1 MQPLNFPS
9 FDFVIRHAEGRA
21 VILDTLRQKFVR
33 LTPEEW
39 VRQHLVR
46 YLVSEK
52 GVPPSL
58 VALEMGFQYE
68 GLRRR
73 ADVVVYNRQARAV
86 LMAECKAPSVSLTQ
100 SAFDQIGRYNLK
112 VRARYLLVTNGLVHY
127 SCRVDF
133 RAQSYTF
140 LQDIPEFHSLG

>member
-1 MQPLNFPS
+1 MQPLDFPS
-9 FDFVIRHAEGRA
+9 FDFVIRHAEGKA
-21 VILDTLRQKFVR
+21 MILDTVRQKFVR

-52 GVPPSL
+52 RVPPSL
-58 VALEMGFQYE
+58 VAVEMGFEYE

-73 ADVVVYNRQARAV
+73 ADVVIHNRRAEVV
-86 LMAECKAPSVSLTQ
+86 LMAECKAPDVPVAQT
-100 SAFDQIGRYNLK
+100 AFDQIGRYNLV
-112 VRARYLLVTNGLVHY
+112 VRARYLLVTNGLEHY

-133 RAQSYTF
+133 RSRTYTF
-140 LQDIPEFHSLG
+140 LQDIPAFHSLG

>member
-1 MQPLNFPS
+1 MQALNFPS
-9 FDFVIRHAEGRA
+9 YDFVISHADGRA
-21 VILDTLRQKFVR
+21 MILDAVRQKFVR

-52 GVPPSL
+52 DVPPSL
-58 VALEMGFQYE
+58 IAVEMGIQYE

-73 ADVVVYNRQARAV
+73 ADVVVHNRQAEAV
-86 LMAECKAPSVSLTQ
+86 LMAECKAPEVPLAQT
-100 SAFDQIGRYNLK
+100 AFDQIGRYNL
-112 VRARYLLVTNGLVHY
+112 VVGARYLLVTNGLAHY

-140 LQDIPEFHSLG
+140 LQDIPAFHSLA